1 MDILEHFYLKILVPI
16 NIGSFD
22 ISITNLT
29 VSMFLAVFIF
39 LLLLWVL
46 ARKPK
51 IVPTKKQAVAE
62 MLVSFVKENLVYGL
76 MGKEAGDR
84 WFPFISAIFV
94 FVLANNLIGLIPGT
108 YTPTANPVVPL
119 VFSLIVFFIVQIT
132 NIKKN
137 GIKGYVRT
145 FAPKFIPAW
154 MYVIVVPIELISNL
168 LARPLSLFV
177 RLTANMLAG
186 HIIIIVLESMILY
199 FKNYL
204 IAVPIVPFVTII
216 MAFEIFVAAIQAYI
230 FAVLTSMYIGDA
242 ESPIH

>member
-16 NIGSFD
+16 KIGSFD

-29 VSMFLAVFIF
+29 VSMFIAIFVFAV
-39 LLLLWVL
+39 LLLIL

-51 IVPTKKQAVAE
+51 IVPTKRQAVAE
-62 MLVSFVKENLVYGL
+62 MLVGFIKESLVYGM
-76 MGKEAGDR
+76 MGKQAGDR
-84 WFPFISAIFV
+84 WFPFISSIFV
-94 FVLANNLIGLIPGT
+94 FILANNLIGLIPGT
-108 YTPTANPVVPL
+108 YTPTANPIVPL
-119 VFSLIVFFIVQIT
+119 VFSLIIFFIVQIT
-132 NIKKN
+132 NIKRN

-168 LARPLSLFV
+168 IARPLSLFV

-199 FKNYL
+199 FQNYL
-204 IAVPIVPFVTII
+204 LAVPIVPFVTVI

-230 FAVLTSMYIGDA
+230 FAVLASMYIGEA
-242 ESPIH
+242 ENPQH